1 MIAGLRLL
9 GAFTVGEGIV
19 ASDGREP
26 DADVAFQAKAGTW
39 HAYLRDDAS
48 LMAIHAAH
56 EARAGDP
63 PLSYGGDR
71 AQALASA
78 LRAAGATPSAD
89 WKALRL
95 SPEGAKLVEE
105 TAQAEPAFVAR
116 WGVGPIR
123 VGIWDEAALD
133 EGAEISDDAA
143 GVAAHGC
150 WAQTA
155 NDDGWAV
162 YAVFDGD
169 DAVMVRVR
177 LSANAEHAAL

>member
-1 MIAGLRLL
+1 MIDGLRLL
-9 GAFTVGEGIV
+9 GEFTVGEGIV

-26 DADVAFQAKAGTW
+26 DADVAFQAKRGTW
-39 HAYLRDDAS
+39 RAYLRDGAS
-48 LMAIHAAH
+48 LMAVHAEH
-56 EARAGDP
+56 EARAGEA

-71 AQALASA
+71 AQGLAAA

-89 WKALRL
+89 WKTLRL

-105 TAQAEPAFVAR
+105 TANAEPSFVAR

-133 EGAEISDDAA
+133 KGAQVSDDVTGAST
-143 GVAAHGC
+143 HGC

-177 LSANAEHAAL
+177 LSANAEDAKR

>member
-1 MIAGLRLL
+1 MILL
-9 GAFTVGEGIV
+9 GEFTVGDGIV

-26 DADVAFQAKAGTW
+26 DADVAFKARAGTW
-39 HAYLRDDAS
+39 KAYLKSDAS
-48 LMAIHAAH
+48 LMAIHAEH
-56 EARAGDP
+56 EARANDA

-71 AQALASA
+71 AQGLAAA
-78 LRAAGATPSAD
+78 LRAAGAAPTAD

-95 SPEGAKLVEE
+95 SPEGAKVVEE
-105 TAQAEPAFVAR
+105 TANAEPAFVAR

-133 EGAEISDDAA
+133 KGAEVSDDDVGAS
-143 GVAAHGC
+143 AHGC
-150 WAQTA
+150 WAQTV

-177 LSANAEHAAL
+177 LSARAEDA